1 MQKLSAKIWKGLIFM
16 LKKLITGILALAMCA
31 STLAALPQGACAAEP
46 DPTPIIV
53 VDPED
58 PTPPVEPGEPEE
70 PECQAEC
77 ASEFPTD
84 TDPVITG

>member
-1 MQKLSAKIWKGLIFM
+1 M
-16 LKKLITGILALAMCA
+16 LKKLITGILALAMCT

-58 PTPPVEPGEPEE
+58 PTPPVEPEEPGEPGISPNCAY
-70 PECQAEC
+70 PEDDAKYI
-77 ASEFPTD
+77 D
-84 TDPVITG
+84 V

>member
-1 MQKLSAKIWKGLIFM
+1 M

-46 DPTPIIV
+46 DPDPTPIVV

-58 PTPPVEPGEPEE
+58 PTTPIEPEEPGEPEE
-70 PECQAEC
+70 PESQAEC
-77 ASEFPTD
+77 ASELPSEG
-84 TDPVITG
+84 DPVVTD

>member
-1 MQKLSAKIWKGLIFM
+1 M

-31 STLAALPQGACAAEP
+31 STLAALPQGARAAEP

-58 PTPPVEPGEPEE
+58 PTPPIEPEE
-70 PECQAEC
+70 PEEPGISPNC
-77 ASEFPTD
+77 AYPEDDLSEIPR
-84 TDPVITG
+84 

>member
-1 MQKLSAKIWKGLIFM
+1 M

-31 STLAALPQGACAAEP
+31 SVLATLPQGACAAEP

-58 PTPPVEPGEPEE
+58 PTPHIEPGEPDISPNCEMY
-70 PECQAEC
+70 PEDDP
-77 ASEFPTD
+77 SEID
-84 TDPVITG
+84 A

>member
-1 MQKLSAKIWKGLIFM
+1 M

-31 STLAALPQGACAAEP
+31 STLAALPQGARAAEP

-58 PTPPVEPGEPEE
+58 PTPSIEPEE
-70 PECQAEC
+70 QEKPESQAEC
-77 ASEFPTD
+77 ASEFPPEG
-84 TDPVITG
+84 DPVVKS

>member
-1 MQKLSAKIWKGLIFM
+1 M

-31 STLAALPQGACAAEP
+31 STLTALPQGACAAEP

-53 VDPED
+53 IDPED

-70 PECQAEC
+70 PGISPNC
-77 ASEFPTD
+77 AYPED
-84 TDPVITG
+84 DPKQIVI

>member
-1 MQKLSAKIWKGLIFM
+1 M

-58 PTPPVEPGEPEE
+58 PTPPVEPEE
-70 PECQAEC
+70 PGISPNC
-77 ASEFPTD
+77 AYPEDDLSEIPR
-84 TDPVITG
+84 

>member
-1 MQKLSAKIWKGLIFM
+1 M

-58 PTPPVEPGEPEE
+58 PTPPIEPEE
-70 PECQAEC
+70 PEEPEEPGISPNC
-77 ASEFPTD
+77 AYPED
-84 TDPVITG
+84 DAKYIDV